1 MEGLHQ
7 GARARVLQGQGDG
20 LWQASPDPLCPDSLL
35 RNFTLM
41 TENPHVT
48 YADQD
53 AIWAKFK
60 TIFFVLRGLVSYA
73 PVFRDYL
80 SQGLEEFYQDNVLY
94 LEIRASL
101 YPVSHLCSPLLGP
114 GSAVTLQSD
123 RVTLAPHPGAPQH
136 QALASSPGV
145 WCLTRGRVNVEPW
158 NALGRPSLPVTSL
171 PP

>member
-1 MEGLHQ
+1 
-7 GARARVLQGQGDG
+7 
-20 LWQASPDPLCPDSLL
+20 
-35 RNFTLM
+35 M

-60 TIFFVLRGLVSYA
+60 TIFFVLGGLVSYA

-80 SQGLEEFYQDNVLY
+80 SQGLEEFYQDNVLH

-101 YPVSHLCSPLLGP
+101 HPVSRLCSPLLGP
-114 GSAVTLQSD
+114 SSAVMLQSD

-136 QALASSPGV
+136 QAPASPPGV
-145 WCLTRGRVNVEPW
+145 WCLTRGRVSVEPW
-158 NALGRPSLPVTSL
+158 NVLGRPSLPVTSL

>member
-1 MEGLHQ
+1 
-7 GARARVLQGQGDG
+7 
-20 LWQASPDPLCPDSLL
+20 
-35 RNFTLM
+35 M

-48 YADQD
+48 YTDQD

-60 TIFFVLRGLVSYA
+60 TIFFVMGDLVRYA

-101 YPVSHLCSPLLGP
+101 YPVSNLCSPLLGP

-123 RVTLAPHPGAPQH
+123 RVT
-136 QALASSPGV
+136 
-145 WCLTRGRVNVEPW
+145 E
-158 NALGRPSLPVTSL
+158 
-171 PP
+171 